1 MPIYEFYCADCHT
14 IFNFFSRTVNTTA
27 RPLCPRCG
35 KRRLER
41 QISLFGVVRRG
52 KESKESEE
60 SEDLPID
67 EQKMEQAV
75 SALADEAEH
84 INEDDP
90 RQAANLMRK
99 FTKMTGIELS
109 ESMEEALGRMEA
121 GEDPEKIEEEM
132 GDLLENEQEPFVFG
146 GQKKGRTRG
155 RGKHR
160 GAPARDQ
167 TLYEL

>member
-14 IFNFFSRTVNTTA
+14 IFNFLSRTVNTTA

-35 KRRLER
+35 KRRLDR
-41 QISLFGVVRRG
+41 QVSLFGMIRRG
-52 KESKESEE
+52 SRGEE

-75 SALADEAEH
+75 SALADEAEN

-99 FTKMTGIELS
+99 FTKMTGLKLS
-109 ESMEEALGRMEA
+109 DSMEEALGRMEA
-121 GEDPEKIEEEM
+121 GEDPDEIEEEM
-132 GDLLENEQEPFVFG
+132 GDLLENEENPFVLG
-146 GQKKGRTRG
+146 AEKRKRG
-155 RGKHR
+155 RERRKPR
-160 GAPARDQ
+160 GAPARDE